1 VVLVEDEPVARTAT
15 RAILE
20 ADAFE
25 VTGEAATAD
34 DGLELTLRE
43 HPDVCL
49 VDVGI
54 PGGGII
60 LAREVSAR
68 LRETAVVMLTAS
80 EDHDDLI
87 DSIRAGAAGY
97 LLKSMD
103 PSRLTAALR
112 GVLAG
117 EAAIPRLLTA
127 HLVSQLH
134 TQGRHRVVVGEN
146 GRAELSSREWEV
158 LELMCSGLTSSQ
170 IAERLVL
177 SPVTIR
183 RHTAEVVRK
192 LGVADRES
200 AIALV
205 GGQLKP

>member
-43 HPDVCL
+43 RPDVCL

-54 PGGGII
+54 PGGGITV
-60 LAREVSAR
+60 AREISAR

-87 DSIRAGAAGY
+87 DSIRAGATGY

-117 EAAIPRLLTA
+117 EAAIPRSLTA

-158 LELMCSGLTSSQ
+158 LELMCEGLTNSQ

-183 RHTAEVVRK
+183 RHTAEVARK
-192 LGVADRES
+192 LGVVDRES
-200 AIALV
+200 AVGLV
-205 GGQLKP
+205 QGQLRP